1 MATLTAAGINCS
13 NGTLDGQYTG
23 TSAVNTTFP
32 IGTYLFC
39 QSGPAGGAVGAVY
52 VNSTMPYVKV
62 YTAAVSLNQSA
73 FYTSSQASVSG
84 FSNLSGTWRLRGSIS
99 HDDYN
104 VVVYGGLVQRVA

>member
-32 IGTYLFC
+32 IGTYVFC
-39 QSGPAGGAVGAVY
+39 QSSPAGGAVGAVY
-52 VNSTMPYVKV
+52 VNSTMPYVKTN
-62 YTAAVSLNQSA
+62 TAGGLAQSA

-104 VVVYGGLVQRVA
+104 VIVYGGLVQRVA